1 MNGLATTCE
10 LIATAAFGVEA
21 SVKWELSRLGYEA
34 KGDQPGRLVFR
45 AGPEAI
51 ARTNLHLRAS
61 DRVLMVAGRFEAAE
75 FDALYEGIV
84 SIDWKAII
92 PEGASISPRVS
103 VVRSP
108 INSERAAQ
116 SIVKRAIVDALA
128 GKGGQLEES
137 GEMVAVDVSILG
149 TSVTVSL
156 DTTGPGLHKRGYRE
170 RAQAGQL
177 KETLAA
183 ALVMICR
190 WRRNTP
196 LIDPFCGSGTIPIE
210 AAMLASNRAPGRHRS
225 FASENW
231 PWLDAAHWQRARNEA
246 DKGVS
251 DEGLAP
257 IVGYDINPQ
266 AIGHARQCARNAGVD
281 HLVRFELQ
289 DYRELRATQE
299 RGWIITNPPYG
310 VRVGEE
316 DVSRSIQRDLP
327 EVLSRM
333 PGWSLG
339 MLMEGEEF
347 EYRIGHVA
355 TRRRKLYNAKIQCTF
370 YQYIAGEGAAAI
382 ESRSEVGNLD
392 AFASGL
398 AKRARHTRK
407 WQGDRDVWA
416 YRVYEGEFSGIEL
429 EIDRLGD
436 VLRVADL
443 GGPFAASAARMN
455 RLEKIADAAREALDW
470 PEGSV
475 VVVHAGAGQ
484 SHQRAMEA
492 ITVRE
497 RGALFEVRPGDP
509 NETGLD
515 LALREAREWVR
526 KRAEGRRVLDV
537 SARPGCLSESA
548 ALVAGSLTAITPDE
562 HTEAKLRRNLGIN
575 RVDLSRVTIHRGET
589 LEIIDSIDME
599 TPWDLVLCVL
609 TEAQA
614 EQVSTAFEDV
624 LGSCADLLTPG
635 GMVLLAIPA
644 SVAGDV
650 ELGGGA
656 REMTKSLHPED
667 LAPGSGYRFWAVRSD
682 AD

>member
-1 MNGLATTCE
+1 MSGFPSTCE

-21 SVKWELSRLGYEA
+21 SVKWELSKLGYEA
-34 KGDQPGRLVFR
+34 KGDQPGRLVFH

-75 FDALYEGIV
+75 FDALYEGVV
-84 SIDWKAII
+84 SIDWKRLI
-92 PEGASISPRVS
+92 PQGASISPRVS

-128 GKGGQLEES
+128 GKGGQLDES

-190 WRRNTP
+190 WRRDTP

-210 AAMLASNRAPGRHRS
+210 AALLASGRAPGRHRS
-225 FASENW
+225 FASESW
-231 PWLDAAHWQRARNEA
+231 PWLDAAHWERARKEA

-251 DEGLAP
+251 DEGIAP
-257 IVGYDINPQ
+257 IVGFDINPQ
-266 AIGHARQCARNAGVD
+266 SIGHARQCAKNAGVD

-289 DYRELRATQE
+289 DYRELRTAQD

-316 DVSRSIQRDLP
+316 DVARSIQRDLP

-370 YQYIAGEGAAAI
+370 YQYVAGEGTAAI
-382 ESRSEVGNLD
+382 ESKSEVGNLD
-392 AFASGL
+392 AFSSGL
-398 AKRARHTRK
+398 AKRARHARK
-407 WQGDRDVWA
+407 WPESRDVWA
-416 YRVYEGEFSGIEL
+416 YRVFDGEFSGIDL
-429 EIDRLGD
+429 TIDRLGD
-436 VLRVADL
+436 VLRVADR
-443 GGPFAASAARMN
+443 GGPHAASAARMN
-455 RLEKIADAAREALDW
+455 RLEKLTEAARKTLEW
-470 PEGSV
+470 SEGSV

-484 SHQRAMEA
+484 SHQRAQET
-492 ITVRE
+492 ITIRE
-497 RGALFEVRPGDP
+497 RGMAFEVRPTDAKDI
-509 NETGLD
+509 GLD

-526 KRAEGRRVLDV
+526 KRAEGKRVLDV
-537 SARPGCLSESA
+537 AGRPGQLSESA
-548 ALVAGSLTAITPDE
+548 ALVAASLTTITPDE
-562 HTEAKLRRNLGIN
+562 HTEARLRRNLGLN
-575 RVDLSRVTIHRGET
+575 RVDPALVTIQRGET
-589 LEIIDSIDME
+589 LEAIDSIESD
-599 TPWDLVLCVL
+599 TRWDLVLCVL
-609 TEAQA
+609 SEAQA
-614 EQVSTAFEDV
+614 EEVSSAYEDV

-635 GMVLLAIPA
+635 GMAFLAIPA
-644 SVAGDV
+644 SIAGNV
-650 ELGGGA
+650 ELVGGA
-656 REMTKSLHPED
+656 RDLTRSLHPED
-667 LAPGSGYRFWAVRSD
+667 LAPESGYRFWSVRAD